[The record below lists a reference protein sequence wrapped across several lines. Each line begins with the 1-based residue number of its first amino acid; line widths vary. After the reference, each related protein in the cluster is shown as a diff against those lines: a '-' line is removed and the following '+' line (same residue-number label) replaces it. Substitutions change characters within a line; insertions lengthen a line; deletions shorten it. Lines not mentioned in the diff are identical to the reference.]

1 MLTSSTLNAMVILN
15 RIVKPYYGGVT
26 TPREAL
32 LEKLVVSLHLNMPER
47 QMLGSDAVSVE
58 EVAAVV
64 KRLLDKNGV
73 FPPNAKPWQLGEI
86 VFEGFFLAKRPDW
99 KVRLAWQRS
108 NPIKP
113 NELEDHGSLE
123 YDNADDAV
131 SRFIQSE
138 WSKGIDGINLS
149 CRCDTH
155 LL

>member
-1 MLTSSTLNAMVILN
+1 MVILN

-73 FPPNAKPWQLGEI
+73 FPPNAKPGFANGLCQPRTTSYGLGPVGPAIIACGDCASSAAPI
-86 VFEGFFLAKRPDW
+86 VTATTTIVISGLVA
-99 KVRLAWQRS
+99 
-108 NPIKP
+108 
-113 NELEDHGSLE
+113 SL
-123 YDNADDAV
+123 
-131 SRFIQSE
+131 
-138 WSKGIDGINLS
+138 
-149 CRCDTH
+149 T
-155 LL
+155 